1 MMQKHITKKK
11 VFFFYFMVFLFN
23 KLFVHLILIM
33 VVLGLHIILP
43 SSVHC
48 SKVSFFLMFQLKQFF
63 MLLFLVS

>member
-1 MMQKHITKKK
+1 
-11 VFFFYFMVFLFN
+11 MVFLFN